1 MYSTQKRDSTA
12 VIDFETDLRGVTVGD
27 DFDFADLIAEEVGEA
42 VPSASTADENPL
54 ISQLKKTRS
63 RLEIAENAFE
73 VLGLDVEAGTDA
85 LRGAYMELANSL
97 HPDKFTD
104 VDDELR
110 EMATGCFDQ
119 VRAAWDALET
129 EEKRQKYIDHE
140 ILGKPT
146 EEEEAM
152 EQVKAMLDAEADF
165 KKGLAAFNAGR
176 LSAAHKLFEN
186 AVASVPEE
194 LEFRAYRAYTTFS
207 LNRKTDQEKANSAI
221 EELRDILDA
230 NQQQERRLDGGWV
243 LLGRAF
249 RESGDPEAAERALVQ
264 ALRYNPANPD
274 APRELRRL
282 KGKQQTN
289 KEEEKPGFFAK
300 LFGKKTKK

>member
-54 ISQLKKTRS
+54 ITQLKKTRS

-110 EMATGCFDQ
+110 VMATG
-119 VRAAWDALET
+119 
-129 EEKRQKYIDHE
+129 
-140 ILGKPT
+140 
-146 EEEEAM
+146 
-152 EQVKAMLDAEADF
+152 
-165 KKGLAAFNAGR
+165 
-176 LSAAHKLFEN
+176 
-186 AVASVPEE
+186 
-194 LEFRAYRAYTTFS
+194 
-207 LNRKTDQEKANSAI
+207 
-221 EELRDILDA
+221 
-230 NQQQERRLDGGWV
+230 
-243 LLGRAF
+243 
-249 RESGDPEAAERALVQ
+249 
-264 ALRYNPANPD
+264 
-274 APRELRRL
+274 
-282 KGKQQTN
+282 
-289 KEEEKPGFFAK
+289 
-300 LFGKKTKK
+300 